1 MITGQRILDELGRK
15 AWSGF
20 NEDDMVWESDDSKTA
35 KAELNSALRYIINL
49 EDFPFKQKNKELMLI
64 PNIGNYSQ
72 PSGQI
77 KGMYFSDDLS
87 ELEYIGNPTEYD
99 KTAKG
104 KPTGYWIE
112 YGAKPIIRFFPIPD
126 KAYKINV
133 VFSAFSPVKGA
144 DGALKV
150 EFENAD
156 DVLNIPD
163 NLATGNI
170 EMFFMDCLVLKTMEQ
185 NNKDAQDENYQP
197 IINEFNERWRLFKKM
212 AMPVKVTPRIVGI

>member
-1 MITGQRILDELGRK
+1 MITWQRILDELGHK

-20 NEDDMVWESDDSKTA
+20 NEDDMVWSSDDSKTA

-64 PNIGNYSQ
+64 SNISNYSQ

-77 KGMYFSDDLS
+77 KGIYYTDDLS
-87 ELEYIGNPTEYD
+87 ELTYISDPTKCD
-99 KTAKG
+99 KNLKG
-104 KPTGYWIE
+104 KPQGYWIE
-112 YGAKPIIRFFPIPD
+112 YGAKPVIRFYPTPD
-126 KAYKINV
+126 KTYKVNI
-133 VFSAFSPVKGA
+133 VFSAYSPVKGS
-144 DGALKV
+144 DGVLKA

-163 NLATGNI
+163 NIATGNI

-185 NNKDAQDENYQP
+185 NNKDREDENYQP
-197 IINEFNERWRLFKKM
+197 IINEFNERWKVFKKM
-212 AMPVKVTPRIVGI
+212 VNPVKVAPRIVGM